1 MSFDHSLDPIRDAIK
16 KGIIDAE
23 FSPEFM
29 DEMIHN
35 EQIVPEMFR
44 LIRECRFLIMD
55 ISYPNYGA
63 YYEAGYAQ
71 GLGKEVIIT
80 CKNES
85 KNRELSETEKPFE
98 KYLRPHF
105 DIAQK
110 QIIYW
115 EDEEDLS
122 TKLTEWIRA
131 LFN

>member
-1 MSFDHSLDPIRDAIK
+1 MERAGDSLRIVSMSFDHSLDPIRDAIK

-63 YYEAGYAQ
+63 YYEAGYAS
-71 GLGKEVIIT
+71 GCGKQVIIA
-80 CKNES
+80 CKKENYNS
-85 KNRELSETEKPFE
+85 DMLCIGSNRLIFIGIMG
-98 KYLRPHF
+98 YILDGDR
-105 DIAQK
+105 Q
-110 QIIYW
+110 W
-115 EDEEDLS
+115 V
-122 TKLTEWIRA
+122 
-131 LFN
+131 